1 VGESAR
7 ERLLEFVRG
16 FADGVQVLDVPDIHP
31 CGGLFVRDRLN
42 EMFEAGSRGD
52 AREVSRLADEVD
64 ERIAQERAWNEESHR
79 TALGLPPVKP
89 RRRRR
94 TVKGATRG

>member
-42 EMFEAGSRGD
+42 EMFEAGSRGEQ
-52 AREVSRLADEVD
+52 R
-64 ERIAQERAWNEESHR
+64 N
-79 TALGLPPVKP
+79 
-89 RRRRR
+89 
-94 TVKGATRG
+94 TR